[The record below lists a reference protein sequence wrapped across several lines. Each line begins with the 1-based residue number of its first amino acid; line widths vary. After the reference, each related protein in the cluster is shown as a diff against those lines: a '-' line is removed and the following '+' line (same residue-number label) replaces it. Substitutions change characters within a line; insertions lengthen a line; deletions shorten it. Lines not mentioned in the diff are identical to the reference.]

1 MEDKETSSFGRS
13 VGVFFVGLLKILLGI
28 IVLGL
33 IGLVIYFGVV
43 YLHQEVIRPLQNS
56 EQVLSNLQDRMETN
70 QDQIDQRLA
79 DFNSRMTALESQG
92 DLDQESLSE
101 LQARAAKLET
111 LTSDQAAA
119 LKELDQMQKDLA
131 GLQVTVKKLMVTPEP
146 VEVADDPAVVSLV
159 QEVGLLKAMTLLS
172 RSRAY
177 LLQGSY
183 DLAAEDLKNSGVV
196 LKELEASF
204 PEDKAAVLQS
214 LVQRIELAGSSL
226 PANPVLAAEDLEIA
240 WRILVN
246 ELAVQAAPE
255 VQAEETVLPLEQ
267 PDGALPT
274 PTAQP
279 PSGTPTP
286 TPIPTLTS
294 TPSL

>member
-43 YLHQEVIRPLQNS
+43 YLHQEVICPLQNS

-131 GLQVTVKKLMVTPEP
+131 GLQVT
-146 VEVADDPAVVSLV
+146 
-159 QEVGLLKAMTLLS
+159 
-172 RSRAY
+172 Y
-177 LLQGSY
+177 
-183 DLAAEDLKNSGVV
+183 
-196 LKELEASF
+196 
-204 PEDKAAVLQS
+204 
-214 LVQRIELAGSSL
+214 
-226 PANPVLAAEDLEIA
+226 
-240 WRILVN
+240 
-246 ELAVQAAPE
+246 
-255 VQAEETVLPLEQ
+255 
-267 PDGALPT
+267 
-274 PTAQP
+274 
-279 PSGTPTP
+279 
-286 TPIPTLTS
+286 
-294 TPSL
+294 

>member
-79 DFNSRMTALESQG
+79 DFNSRMTALESQD